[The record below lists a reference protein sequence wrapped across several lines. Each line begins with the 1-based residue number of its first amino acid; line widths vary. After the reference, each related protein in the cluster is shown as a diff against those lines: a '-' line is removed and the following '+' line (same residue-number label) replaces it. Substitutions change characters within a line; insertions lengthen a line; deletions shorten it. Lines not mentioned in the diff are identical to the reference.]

1 MRPDPW
7 LMSGAGMS
15 GLLKGAMGF
24 TYDAYKAILKHLKK
38 SHRLGPFSGARR
50 VAGPFVILRHDVDG
64 SLVPALRIAELE
76 RRLGVRATYFVGFSM
91 KYYNLSEE
99 HDQARLRELAAMG
112 HEIGLHYDALAYLRQ
127 RAPAHRIVEDELRM
141 LGRLA
146 GRPVK
151 VIARHNVN
159 LSGRDPFA
167 GSQRPLNA
175 YNHEFFKDALYISD
189 SCRAWYLGDLERL
202 LSDPPQRVQLL
213 THPMLWTEMVADR
226 ETLLDMFFDE
236 IEGENAAYKES
247 WKGLWRSAARVKGY
261 DRDRRLRKG
270 R

>member
-1 MRPDPW
+1 MSPDPGSI
-7 LMSGAGMS
+7 SGAGMS

-24 TYDAYKAILKHLKK
+24 TYDAYKAILEHLKK
-38 SHRLGPFSGARR
+38 THRLGPFSGARR
-50 VAGPFVILRHDVDG
+50 GAGPYVILRHDVDG
-64 SLVPALRIAELE
+64 SLVPALRIAEVE

-99 HDQARLRELAAMG
+99 HDQACLRELTAMG

-127 RAPAHRIVEDELRM
+127 RASARRILEDELRT

-146 GRPVK
+146 GRPVS
-151 VIARHNVN
+151 VVARHNVN
-159 LSGRDPFA
+159 LSGKDPFA
-167 GSQRPLNA
+167 GSRRPLNA

-213 THPMLWTEMVADR
+213 THPMLWTETVCDR
-226 ETLLDMFFDE
+226 ETLLDRFFDE
-236 IEGENAAYKES
+236 IEGENAVYKES
-247 WKGLWRSAARVKGY
+247 WKGLWRSAARVKSY
-261 DRDRRLRKG
+261 DRELGVRKG